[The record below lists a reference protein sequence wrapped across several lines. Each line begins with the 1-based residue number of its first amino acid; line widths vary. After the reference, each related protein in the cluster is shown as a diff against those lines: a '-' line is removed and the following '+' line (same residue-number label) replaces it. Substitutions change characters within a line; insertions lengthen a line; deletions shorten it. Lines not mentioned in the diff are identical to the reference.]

1 MYKFVARPKSAN
13 RFDEREFK
21 GTCAKTAA
29 MAAVDFLN
37 EYNELGKKFA
47 NECGEYVPALKAE
60 DWAMVGKLDAPA
72 GVYFR
77 DNKVMGVK

>member
-1 MYKFVARPKSAN
+1 MFKFVARPKSVNSFGA
-13 RFDEREFK
+13 REFVSEN
-21 GTCAKTAA
+21 AKEAA
-29 MAAVDFLN
+29 MNAVDYLN
-37 EYNELGKKFA
+37 EFNEMGKAFA
-47 NECGEYVPALKAE
+47 DEYGNYVPAMKAE

>member
-1 MYKFVARPKSAN
+1 MFKFVARPKSAN
-13 RFDEREFK
+13 SFAEREFVSAN
-21 GTCAKTAA
+21 AKTAA
-29 MAAVDFLN
+29 MAAVDYLN
-37 EYNELGKKFA
+37 EFNEMGKKFA
-47 NECGEYVPALKAE
+47 DEYGNYVPAMKAE